1 MFSKRSIAAIFAIAI
16 ASSLI
21 VVSSSSFVDS
31 AYAFAAKKI
40 KQYQLDTNPAVVPF
54 SGLSGLPAGLDEDE
68 SRARTSHSLNAA
80 SWDWNIGDGSGISAK
95 EVNMWK
101 EECNDA

>member
-21 VVSSSSFVDS
+21 VIGSFVDS
-31 AYAFAAKKI
+31 VYAFAAKKI
-40 KQYQLDTNPAVVPF
+40 KQYQQDTYPAAVPF
-54 SGLSGLPAGLDEDE
+54 SGLAAGLDEDE

-80 SWDWNIGDGSGISAK
+80 GWDWTIGDDSAISAK

>member
-16 ASSLI
+16 ASSII
-21 VVSSSSFVDS
+21 VVSSSFADS

-40 KQYQLDTNPAVVPF
+40 KQYQQDTNPAVVPF
-54 SGLSGLPAGLDEDE
+54 SGLSAGLDEDD
-68 SRARTSHSLNAA
+68 SRSRTSHTLNAA
-80 SWDWNIGDGSGISAK
+80 GWDWNIGDGSGISAK

>member
-1 MFSKRSIAAIFAIAI
+1 MLSKRSIAAIFAIAI

-21 VVSSSSFVDS
+21 VVSSSFVDS
-31 AYAFAAKKI
+31 AYAFASKKI
-40 KQYQLDTNPAVVPF
+40 KQHQYSLTLPVPF
-54 SGLSGLPAGLDEDE
+54 SGLPAKLDEDE
-68 SRARTSHSLNAA
+68 SRSRTSHSANA
-80 SWDWNIGDGSGISAK
+80 GDSGWTIEDANGFPAK